1 MALELKTGEKTAKS
15 VKIPTKTKVNLCKKE
30 PKSRNVATLV
40 IGIAAILALSLC
52 VAKFGVIDQ
61 LARLQK
67 AETEYYTVHSQYV
80 AMQQAVAEYPDVEAE
95 YRTYSR
101 NWMKSEDGN
110 GFVKVDRQ
118 EILDLIEGY
127 VMPRGT
133 VKNVSIQDSTVIVT
147 MSGMSLTEIS
157 DMFDRL
163 KEQPIVADARL
174 TTALTPELDNTENLD
189 FSFIIT
195 VQKAEEDGQ

>member
-1 MALELKTGEKTAKS
+1 MALELKMGEKTAKT

-30 PKSRNVATLV
+30 PKSRNVTTLV

-67 AETEYYTVHSQYV
+67 AETEYYTVHSQYA

-101 NWMKSEDGN
+101 NWMKNEDGN

-118 EILDLIEGY
+118 DILDLIEGY

>member
-1 MALELKTGEKTAKS
+1 
-15 VKIPTKTKVNLCKKE
+15 
-30 PKSRNVATLV
+30 
-40 IGIAAILALSLC
+40 
-52 VAKFGVIDQ
+52 
-61 LARLQK
+61 
-67 AETEYYTVHSQYV
+67 
-80 AMQQAVAEYPDVEAE
+80 
-95 YRTYSR
+95 
-101 NWMKSEDGN
+101 
-110 GFVKVDRQ
+110 
-118 EILDLIEGY
+118 
-127 VMPRGT
+127 
-133 VKNVSIQDSTVIVT
+133 

>member
-1 MALELKTGEKTAKS
+1 MALELKMGEKTVKT

-30 PKSRNVATLV
+30 PKSRNVTTLV

-67 AETEYYTVHSQYV
+67 AETEYYTVHSQYA

-101 NWMKSEDGN
+101 NWMKNEDGN

-118 EILDLIEGY
+118 DILNLIEGY

>member
-1 MALELKTGEKTAKS
+1 MALELKMGEKTAKT

-30 PKSRNVATLV
+30 PKSRNVTTLV

-67 AETEYYTVHSQYV
+67 AETEYYPVHSQYA

-101 NWMKSEDGN
+101 NWMKNEDGN

-118 EILDLIEGY
+118 DILNLVEGY

>member
-1 MALELKTGEKTAKS
+1 MW
-15 VKIPTKTKVNLCKKE
+15 PC
-30 PKSRNVATLV
+30 SRLWPST
-40 IGIAAILALSLC
+40 
-52 VAKFGVIDQ
+52 
-61 LARLQK
+61 
-67 AETEYYTVHSQYV
+67 
-80 AMQQAVAEYPDVEAE
+80 PDVEAE

-118 EILDLIEGY
+118 DILDLIEGY

-195 VQKAEEDGQ
+195 VQKAEEVANEQTVFHP

>member
-1 MALELKTGEKTAKS
+1 M
-15 VKIPTKTKVNLCKKE
+15 
-30 PKSRNVATLV
+30 ATLV

-118 EILDLIEGY
+118 DILDLIEGY
-127 VMPRGT
+127 VMSCGT